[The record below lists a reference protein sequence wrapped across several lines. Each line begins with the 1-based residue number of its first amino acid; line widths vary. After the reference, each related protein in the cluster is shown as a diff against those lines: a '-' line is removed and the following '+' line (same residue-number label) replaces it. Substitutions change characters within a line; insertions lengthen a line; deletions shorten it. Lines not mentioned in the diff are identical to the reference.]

1 MNTTKYLYLLLLY
14 LIVSGSV
21 LGQTNNNEKITFTIK
36 DIHTEVRIPAFVEVV
51 NENQKQLKRA
61 NEEGVFS
68 IADKTGRIDLKFAA
82 VDYKTLETYFLIES
96 DTDLHVNILMEK
108 LSGKS
113 LVMPDTP
120 SIQGFVRDTQGN
132 PIKNASVKIKEFSGV
147 KTKTDDTGAYYMP
160 LNLFPTDI
168 SELDKLH
175 VIVEKKGFL
184 PNKYK
189 FNLIRRQILSKNFE
203 LSNTQ
208 KKINPNLHPIIDN
221 LPPKSG
227 ATPVIKK
234 TDLEKSI
241 ICPSASTIRVGT
253 NCSCNS
259 CNSVD
264 VLSMEAYVGSGLNDE
279 WIASW
284 NSESLKTGAVA
295 YRTYGTYYALNP
307 YSSNYDIASTPCK
320 QAWDSDEY
328 SSCVNAAAATLG
340 EVMVNGQGGSTIA
353 FSEYSAENNDCGCG
367 DGYAGTGNAWPCI
380 NDYISAGEECYGH
393 GRGVS
398 QWGSSRWANN
408 GKSYTWILDHYYNP
422 GGFYRCEGGND
433 NGGGNDTPPSND
445 ECNNA
450 IPLTFLGENVYCQ
463 LNTTLAGATP
473 SLSPVN
479 CSGYTSDTSND
490 VWYSFTASASEAN
503 IGANPSSG
511 LDLVLAVYD
520 GCGNN
525 DLIDCVDNGGGEGDS
540 ENITISNLNIGSTYF
555 IRIYNYSEG
564 GVPPSTTD
572 FNICLAFEGNP
583 DPDTDH
589 DFYIENL
596 TTDKNSYTQGEQI
609 SIDCDQYT
617 AAPDAADVDVTLQYT
632 VRSTSGSVIE
642 VLGEDISGLGNG
654 DEEDGEGINTNLPT
668 GLPSTVQICA
678 EANYDGAVS
687 ESNTANNLSC
697 ITVNIGSTPTNNHD
711 FYIENLTTDKNSYT
725 QGEQISIDCDQYTTA
740 PDAAD
745 VDVIL
750 QYTVRSTGGS
760 VIEVLGEDISVLGNG
775 DEEDG
780 EGIDTNLP
788 TGLPSSVQICAEANY
803 NNAAPESNT
812 SNNLSC
818 VTITIIEE
826 SNPCDA
832 ININPSPQ
840 ITDANCSTSG
850 SITLTPTG
858 GQAPYTYV
866 WSNGQTGNTITENA
880 GRYTATITDANGC
893 TTNGSFTIE
902 STGTNLSINVQS
914 TNATCDNQGS
924 ATATTSGGQAPFTYT
939 WNDGYEGEDRPN
951 LPNGTYTLTV
961 TDANGCTAQQSVTI
975 TGEGTPLTLFQ
986 TENPS
991 TCEGGTGNAL
1001 VSATGGN
1008 GNYTFAWSNGATTPQ
1023 ISNVLAGTYTVAV
1036 NDSNGCSATTS
1047 VEIMNEEFTIDCVI
1061 PQNATCGASDG
1072 EILVKMLNA
1081 TPPLTYLWSNG
1092 TTINPATGLGAGNH
1106 TVSITDGNGCTI
1118 TTSGYINYDVPMYE
1132 FVTTPISC
1140 AGESDGAVEVYP
1152 TGGTPP
1158 FTYTWANGETGPY
1171 LNNLGAGTYN
1181 VMISDTN
1188 GCNSSRTVTI
1198 EAPQPMSANLALTAD
1213 QCGITANPNGGTSPY
1228 IYTWANGETTNELTD
1243 IQGDNT
1249 YRLTITDANGCTHTD
1264 SLYIPIDAGMPDTNF
1279 DYLIENGRLMLMGN
1293 PNMTNEWLVDS
1304 KWSSNITNPQFPAI
1318 PGTMVMVQH
1327 TITNPCGSVTTS
1339 EMIEIPNSITALD
1352 YSEILTGIQISPNP
1366 FNDYLLIDMGTLRGE
1381 FELRIYNALGQV
1393 IFTQNERITNAQL
1406 PINPSIRASGMY
1418 HLSIIEKDTQRI
1430 FTQKIVKVN

>member
-1 MNTTKYLYLLLLY
+1 VSILVRQDEEKQASKKTYFLPYHNQKLLKMNTTKYLYLLLLY

-21 LGQTNNNEKITFTIK
+21 LGQSNTDCTVYMGYSHESPDEIISIKVKHHGKQTYTTESAARYGNTVVYGGDVVIT
-36 DIHTEVRIPAFVEVV
+36 H
-51 NENQKQLKRA
+51 
-61 NEEGVFS
+61 
-68 IADKTGRIDLKFAA
+68 
-82 VDYKTLETYFLIES
+82 DYYGEM
-96 DTDLHVNILMEK
+96 MEK
-108 LSGKS
+108 
-113 LVMPDTP
+113 
-120 SIQGFVRDTQGN
+120 GN
-132 PIKNASVKIKEFSGV
+132 I
-147 KTKTDDTGAYYMP
+147 
-160 LNLFPTDI
+160 
-168 SELDKLH
+168 
-175 VIVEKKGFL
+175 
-184 PNKYK
+184 
-189 FNLIRRQILSKNFE
+189 
-203 LSNTQ
+203 
-208 KKINPNLHPIIDN
+208 
-221 LPPKSG
+221 
-227 ATPVIKK
+227 
-234 TDLEKSI
+234 
-241 ICPSASTIRVGT
+241 
-253 NCSCNS
+253 
-259 CNSVD
+259 
-264 VLSMEAYVGSGLNDE
+264 
-279 WIASW
+279 
-284 NSESLKTGAVA
+284 
-295 YRTYGTYYALNP
+295 
-307 YSSNYDIASTPCK
+307 SSN
-320 QAWDSDEY
+320 
-328 SSCVNAAAATLG
+328 
-340 EVMVNGQGGSTIA
+340 
-353 FSEYSAENNDCGCG
+353 F
-367 DGYAGTGNAWPCI
+367 
-380 NDYISAGEECYGH
+380 
-393 GRGVS
+393 
-398 QWGSSRWANN
+398 SSRWENSTMPYEFDSGLSFSEIIKIQGGIDDVNN
-408 GKSYTWILDHYYNP
+408 ETNLCLVERTNESSYIVFRNAEDRCYVHYIGDSGQSAQVVNIGNSCGKRAVIHEILHKAGMYHEQTRPDRDQYISVNWVNLDGQDWVNQFTPQGPETSSGAYDFGSIMHYPQYHQDVTI
-422 GGFYRCEGGND
+422 ND
-433 NGGGNDTPPSND
+433 NEPAFWVLNPDLIPNGVTIGAGQNMSDGDIFAVNTMYQNSCSSSGGQASND
-445 ECNNA
+445 ECNDA
-450 IPLTFLGENVYCQ
+450 TPIFDGDCISADA
-463 LNTTLAGATP
+463 AGATQSYP
-473 SLSPVN
+473 PEI
-479 CSGYTSDTSND
+479 CSGIFLSETAYD
-490 VWYSFTASASEAN
+490 VWFSFVALSDSAIIEVTPSYDYDPAIALYSACSIGSSLGCVDEAGGAGDVESGLAPQLN
-503 IGANPSSG
+503 IGETYYIR
-511 LDLVLAVYD
+511 VYNYELGYAPAESTTFD
-520 GCGNN
+520 ICLNF
-525 DLIDCVDNGGGEGDS
+525 IDNGGGGQQGQE
-540 ENITISNLNIGSTYF
+540 
-555 IRIYNYSEG
+555 
-564 GVPPSTTD
+564 
-572 FNICLAFEGNP
+572 
-583 DPDTDH
+583 H

-596 TTDKNSYTQGEQI
+596 TTDTNSYNLGDAIE
-609 SIDCDQYT
+609 IDCDQVT
-617 AAPDAADVDVTLQYT
+617 NNPDAEEVTVWVEFTLRT
-632 VRSTSGSVIE
+632 LSNNIVEVFGDRSSS
-642 VLGEDISGLGNG
+642 LGDG
-654 DEEDGEGINTNLPT
+654 DEDASEGVNDNIPNSISA
-668 GLPSTVQICA
+668 GQYKICA
-678 EANYDGAVS
+678 EANYDNSAA
-687 ESNTANNLSC
+687 ETNPNNNLEC
-697 ITVNIGSTPTNNHD
+697 KTITI
-711 FYIENLTTDKNSYT
+711 TD
-725 QGEQISIDCDQYTTA
+725 G
-740 PDAAD
+740 
-745 VDVIL
+745 
-750 QYTVRSTGGS
+750 
-760 VIEVLGEDISVLGNG
+760 GNG
-775 DEEDG
+775 GQSCDTPQITFFEQTINYDTNGDAEVNAICNQI
-780 EGIDTNLP
+780 EGIDKYYFEFEINGQLHYSDYSNVNHETAYVPCGSTVAVRVLSLCLDGNETEFSAYEFVTTECEEEGCPDINL
-788 TGLPSSVQICAEANY
+788 
-803 NNAAPESNT
+803 T
-812 SNNLSC
+812 SN
-818 VTITIIEE
+818 IE
-826 SNPCDA
+826 N
-832 ININPSPQ
+832 Q
-840 ITDANCSTSG
+840 NCNTQG

-880 GRYTATITDANGC
+880 GTYTATITDANGC

-1023 ISNVLAGTYTVAV
+1023 ISNVLAGTYTVTV

-1181 VMISDTN
+1181 VMISDAN

-1198 EAPQPMSANLALTAD
+1198 EAPQPMSVNLALTAD
-1213 QCGITANPNGGTSPY
+1213 QCGISANPNGGTSPY

-1318 PGTMVMVQH
+1318 PGTMVMVQY

-1352 YSEILTGIQISPNP
+1352 DSEILTGIQISPNP

-1418 HLSIIEKDTQRI
+1418 HLSIIEKHTQRI

>member
-1 MNTTKYLYLLLLY
+1 MVCMGYSHESPDEIISIKVKHHGKQTYTTESAARYGNTVVYGGD
-14 LIVSGSV
+14 VV
-21 LGQTNNNEKITFTIK
+21 IT
-36 DIHTEVRIPAFVEVV
+36 H
-51 NENQKQLKRA
+51 
-61 NEEGVFS
+61 
-68 IADKTGRIDLKFAA
+68 
-82 VDYKTLETYFLIES
+82 DYYGEM
-96 DTDLHVNILMEK
+96 MEK
-108 LSGKS
+108 
-113 LVMPDTP
+113 
-120 SIQGFVRDTQGN
+120 GN
-132 PIKNASVKIKEFSGV
+132 I
-147 KTKTDDTGAYYMP
+147 
-160 LNLFPTDI
+160 
-168 SELDKLH
+168 
-175 VIVEKKGFL
+175 
-184 PNKYK
+184 
-189 FNLIRRQILSKNFE
+189 
-203 LSNTQ
+203 
-208 KKINPNLHPIIDN
+208 
-221 LPPKSG
+221 
-227 ATPVIKK
+227 
-234 TDLEKSI
+234 
-241 ICPSASTIRVGT
+241 
-253 NCSCNS
+253 
-259 CNSVD
+259 
-264 VLSMEAYVGSGLNDE
+264 
-279 WIASW
+279 
-284 NSESLKTGAVA
+284 
-295 YRTYGTYYALNP
+295 
-307 YSSNYDIASTPCK
+307 SSN
-320 QAWDSDEY
+320 
-328 SSCVNAAAATLG
+328 
-340 EVMVNGQGGSTIA
+340 
-353 FSEYSAENNDCGCG
+353 F
-367 DGYAGTGNAWPCI
+367 
-380 NDYISAGEECYGH
+380 
-393 GRGVS
+393 
-398 QWGSSRWANN
+398 SSRWENSTMPYEFDSGLSFSEIIKIQGGIDDVNN
-408 GKSYTWILDHYYNP
+408 ETNLCLVERTNESSYIVFRNAEDRCYVHYIGDSGQSAQVVNIGNSCGKRAVIHEILHKAGMYHEQTRPDRDQYISVNWVNLDGQDWVNQFTPQGPETSSGAYDFGSIMHYPQYHQDVTI
-422 GGFYRCEGGND
+422 ND
-433 NGGGNDTPPSND
+433 NEPAFWVLNPDLIPNGVTIGAGQNMSDGDIFAVNTMYQNSCSSSGEQVFNDNCSSAT
-445 ECNNA
+445 
-450 IPLTFLGENVYCQ
+450 PLTNMGENLYCV
-463 LNTTLAGATP
+463 LGADATGATASMP
-473 SLSPVN
+473 PISN
-479 CSGYTSDTSND
+479 CSNYTSDTSND
-490 VWYSFTASASEAN
+490 VWFSFVAGSTD
-503 IGANPSSG
+503 IGIIVESSWG
-511 LDLVLAVYD
+511 YDAVLALYN
-520 GCGNN
+520 GCGTN
-525 DLIDCVDNGGGEGDS
+525 DLEDCVDNGGGEDDP
-540 ENITISNLNIGSTYF
+540 EILELSNLQVGNTYY
-555 IRIYNYSEG
+555 IRVYNYSVG
-564 GVPPSTTD
+564 ALPPSTTTFD
-572 FNICLAFEGNP
+572 VCVVFQNVVEGEE
-583 DPDTDH
+583 H

-596 TTDKNSYTQGEQI
+596 TTDVNTYAQGDPI
-609 SIDCDQYT
+609 SIDCEQHT
-617 AAPDAADVDVTLQYT
+617 SAPNSNEVDVELQYT
-632 VRSTSGSVIE
+632 VRNTNGSIIE
-642 VLGEDISGLGNG
+642 ILGDDVSRIG
-654 DEEDGEGINTNLPT
+654 DGDDYDSEGINTDLPT
-668 GLPSTVQICA
+668 GLPSTVQICV
-678 EANYDGAVS
+678 EANYDNAIQ
-687 ESNTANNLSC
+687 ETNSNNNLSC
-697 ITVNIGSTPTNNHD
+697 KTISISGTPPDNDHD
-711 FYIENLTTDKNSYT
+711 FYIDNLTTNIQTYT
-725 QGEQISIDCDQYTTA
+725 QESSIDISCQQYTA
-740 PDAAD
+740 NPDALA
-745 VDVIL
+745 VDVAL
-750 QYTVRSTGGS
+750 QYTIRNMSGTVISTIDDDTSSLGG
-760 VIEVLGEDISVLGNG
+760 G
-775 DEEDG
+775 DGDDNESDLSMLPP
-780 EGIDTNLP
+780 NLP
-788 TGLPSSVQICAEANY
+788 ISVQICAEANY

-840 ITDANCSTSG
+840 ITDASCSTSG

-858 GQAPYTYV
+858 GQAPYIYI
-866 WSNGQTGNTITENA
+866 WSSGQTGNTITENV
-880 GRYTATITDANGC
+880 GTYTATITDANSC

-902 STGTNLSINVQS
+902 STGTNLSLSLQS

-951 LPNGTYTLTV
+951 LLNGTYTLTV

-975 TGEGTPLTLFQ
+975 TGEGTPLILFQ

-1023 ISNVLAGTYTVAV
+1023 ISNVLAGTYTVTV

-1092 TTINPATGLGAGNH
+1092 TIANPAIGLGAGNH

-1118 TTSGYINYDVPMYE
+1118 TTSGYINYDVPIYE
-1132 FVTTPISC
+1132 FVTLPISC
-1140 AGESDGAVEVYP
+1140 AGESNGAVEVYP
-1152 TGGTPP
+1152 AGGTPP

-1181 VMISDTN
+1181 VMISDAN

-1198 EAPQPMSANLALTAD
+1198 EAPQSMSANLALTAD

-1318 PGTMVMVQH
+1318 PGTMVMVQY

-1352 YSEILTGIQISPNP
+1352 DSEILTGIQISPNP